1 MIKGLPYR
9 GLGAGRSVGA
19 ARKTV
24 LSSLMFADH
33 HLLIRPTKSL
43 EKREMARVA

>member
-24 LSSLMFADH
+24 LSSLTFADH
-33 HLLIRPTKSL
+33 HLLIRPTQSL
-43 EKREMARVA
+43 QEREMERLA